1 MLRRMLHRVP
11 ILIVVEILII
21 ILLVSLPPQEWM
33 NLLVALFMAILVY
46 LLQIWMHRVVL
57 AGFDR
62 RRAFLGQRVEKKLL
76 VGALLGVGSM
86 LLIVAL
92 IWSAGGFSPGQ
103 GYLEYAKG
111 NPELI
116 AQSSRPG
123 ASSQYMRH
131 IGSALLVYA
140 SSALGEELAF
150 RMIGMGMIM
159 MLFSWLSARRRR
171 RAGLAPPEEGVRW
184 RAWVLCGAV
193 VNLVI
198 SVVFALIHSGSP
210 GWTLLSLANIAL
222 SSATY
227 GLLFVLQ
234 GNLLGAW
241 AMHWLWNV
249 TQAAMGLPVSGK
261 LAAAGP
267 LIGFG
272 FAGARDG
279 ALSGGQ
285 YGPEGSALAV
295 VVQAAVLS
303 ALVVVSW
310 RSLKSLSPR

>member
-1 MLRRMLHRVP
+1 MLGRMLHRVP
-11 ILIVVEILII
+11 VLIIVEILII
-21 ILLVSLPPQEWM
+21 VLLVSLPPREWM
-33 NLLVALFMAILVY
+33 NLLVALFMVILVY

-57 AGFDR
+57 TDLDR
-62 RRAFLGQRVEKKLL
+62 RRAFLGHRVWKKLF
-76 VGALLGVGSM
+76 VGGLLGVGSM
-86 LLIVAL
+86 ALIVAL
-92 IWSAGGFSPGQ
+92 IWLTGGFSSGHR
-103 GYLEYAKG
+103 YVEFAEG

-123 ASSQYMRH
+123 ASIQYIPN
-131 IGSALLVYA
+131 IGRALLVYA

-150 RMIGMGMIM
+150 RMIAMGMIM
-159 MLFSWLSARRRR
+159 MLFTQLIVRRRR
-171 RAGLAPPEEGVRW
+171 RARLGSSEEGARW
-184 RAWVLCGAV
+184 RAWLLCGGVA
-193 VNLVI
+193 NLVI

-210 GWTLLSLANIAL
+210 GSTLLSLVNIAI

-234 GNLLGAW
+234 GNILGAW

-249 TQAAMGLPVSGK
+249 TQATMGLPVSGK
-261 LAAAGP
+261 LTVAGP

-295 VVQAAVLS
+295 VVQAVVLS
-303 ALVVVSW
+303 VLVVVSW
-310 RSLKSLSPR
+310 RSLKPLPPG

>member
-1 MLRRMLHRVP
+1 MLRKMLHRVP
-11 ILIVVEILII
+11 ILIIVEILII
-21 ILLVSLPPQEWM
+21 VILVSLPAREWM

-46 LLQIWMHRVVL
+46 LLQTWIHRVVL
-57 AGFDR
+57 TGLDR
-62 RRAFLGQRVEKKLL
+62 RRAFLGQRVGKKLF
-76 VGALLGVGSM
+76 VGGVLGVGSM

-92 IWSAGGFSPGQ
+92 IWSAGGFSPGH

-116 AQSSRPG
+116 AQSSRPS
-123 ASSQYMRH
+123 ASGQYMTH

-150 RMIGMGMIM
+150 RMIAMGMIM
-159 MLFSWLSARRRR
+159 MLFSWLNVRRRR
-171 RAGLAPPEEGVRW
+171 RAGLTPPEEGGRW
-184 RAWVLCGAV
+184 RAWLLCGAV
-193 VNLVI
+193 TNFVVT
-198 SVVFALIHSGSP
+198 VVFALVHSGSP
-210 GWTLLSLANIAL
+210 GSTPLSLVNIGI

-234 GNLLGAW
+234 GNILGAW

-279 ALSGGQ
+279 AVSEASFECAFAPIVIGA
-285 YGPEGSALAV
+285 GPRGDS
-295 VVQAAVLS
+295 S
-303 ALVVVSW
+303 
-310 RSLKSLSPR
+310 